1 MYLWIVFL
9 HVLGAFGFL
18 LAHGASFAV
27 ALRLRSERNPERVR
41 ALLDL
46 SGGTL
51 VVMYGSLLLLLA
63 TGIWAG
69 FRGHWWG
76 QGWIWAALGLL
87 VVIALAMSIL
97 GSAYF
102 NKVREAVGLPSL
114 YDKKKLPLRQDTVDP
129 DDLDALLR
137 SWRPILVSI
146 IGVTGL
152 VAMLWL
158 MVLKPF

>member
-18 LAHGASFAV
+18 LAHGTSFAV

-51 VVMYGSLLLLLA
+51 AMMYVSLLLLLA

-76 QGWIWAALGLL
+76 QGWMWASLGLL

-97 GSAYF
+97 GSSHF

-114 YDKKKLPLRQDTVDP
+114 YDRKKQALRQDLLDP

-152 VAMLWL
+152 VVMLWL